1 MLRIVLFLAT
11 NLAVVLVASL
21 TLRLFGVEGYLRSQ
35 GINFTSLLLFCF
47 IFGMVGSLIS
57 LLISKWMAKRSTGTV
72 IIETPSN
79 ATEQWLMDTVAELA
93 REAGIKTP
101 EVGIFPAQQSNAFAT
116 GWKKDDALVAV
127 SAGLLNRM
135 KPEEVRAVLAHE
147 IGHVANGDMVTLA
160 LVQGVVNT
168 FVMFFA
174 RVVAHLIDGFLKSRT
189 DGEGG
194 LGFMGYFGVVMV
206 AEIIFGIA
214 ASAVV
219 AWFSRFREYRADE
232 AGARLAGTG
241 AMVSALARLKSETE
255 LPDQMPDTLRAMA
268 ITKGQTRSLVER
280 LFASHPPLDDR
291 IRALQEAAYR
301 Q

>member
-1 MLRIVLFLAT
+1 MMRIVLFLAT
-11 NLAVVLVASL
+11 NLAVLLVASI
-21 TLRLFGVEGYLRSQ
+21 TLRLFGVESYLNSQ
-35 GINFTSLLLFCF
+35 GINFTSLLIFSF
-47 IFGMVGSLIS
+47 VFGMAGSLVS
-57 LLISKWMAKRSTGTV
+57 LFISKWMAKRSTGTV
-72 IIETPSN
+72 IIENPSN
-79 ATEQWLMDTVAELA
+79 STEQWLVDTVAELS

-116 GWKKDDALVAV
+116 GWNKNDALVAV

-135 KPEEVRAVLAHE
+135 RPEEVRAVLAHE

-160 LVQGVVNT
+160 LIQGVVNT

-174 RVVAHLIDGFLKSRT
+174 RIVAHLVDSFLKS

-194 LGFMGYFGVVMV
+194 LGFMGYFAVVMV
-206 AEIIFGIA
+206 AEIVFGIV
-214 ASAVV
+214 ASAIV
-219 AWFSRFREYRADE
+219 AWFSRYREYRADE

-241 AMVSALARLKSETE
+241 AMVNALARLKAETE
-255 LPDQMPDTLRAMA
+255 MPDQMPDTLRAMA
-268 ITKGQTRSLVER
+268 ITKGQTRSLVEQ

-291 IRALQEAAYR
+291 IRALKEAAYR